1 MKECKCKK
9 CDWQWELG
17 EGLTSWIKCAGCGD
31 SMFDEGIGVI
41 LINWQFTD
49 INEFN
54 IGDVLRS
61 NKFNNGVVVKDAET
75 GLKIGTDKVLVNKVE
90 VEPRVS
96 LLEIQYID
104 EEKGIEAHGHLF
116 ANDDGKLDFE
126 GNVTESARVFF
137 EECLKPKCENYIKEL
152 HKKETKCDNRIRR

>member
-1 MKECKCKK
+1 MCKCGRQNWEWQLDYILKSWIRCKEC
-9 CDWQWELG
+9 
-17 EGLTSWIKCAGCGD
+17 GD
-31 SMFDEGIGVI
+31 NMFDEGVGVI
-41 LINWQFTD
+41 LINWEFTTVD
-49 INEFN
+49 DWN
-54 IGDVLRS
+54 IEDVLRS
-61 NKFNNGVVVKDAET
+61 NKFNNGVVVKDTET